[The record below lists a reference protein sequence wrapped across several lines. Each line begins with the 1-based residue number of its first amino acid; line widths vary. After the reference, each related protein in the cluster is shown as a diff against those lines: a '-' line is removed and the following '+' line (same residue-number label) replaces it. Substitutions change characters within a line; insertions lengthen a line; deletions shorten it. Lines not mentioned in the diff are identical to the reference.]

1 MLTGDN
7 ERTAARIAKLAGVDE
22 YRADL
27 LPEDKH
33 AIVKQMQAEWH
44 KVAMIGDGV
53 NDAPALAA
61 AHVSIAMSGGSAVA
75 REAADI
81 ALVSDD
87 LNALIDI
94 RMLSRT
100 LVARMKK
107 GYRFTIAFNSLLLA
121 LGLGGIITPQVSSAA
136 HNGSTIALSAVNAR
150 PFLPA

>member
-1 MLTGDN
+1 MPL
-7 ERTAARIAKLAGVDE
+7 ALASKIAKLAGIDE

-33 AIVKQMQAEWH
+33 AIVQQLQAEGY

-53 NDAPALAA
+53 NDGPALAA
-61 AHVSIAMSGGSAVA
+61 AHVGIAMSGGSTVA

-87 LNALIDI
+87 LNALVDL
-94 RMLSRT
+94 RKLSRI
-100 LVARMKK
+100 LVTRMKN

-121 LGLGGIITPQVSSAA
+121 LGIGGIITPQVSSAA
-136 HNGSTIALSAVNAR
+136 HNGSTIALSAFNAR
-150 PFLPA
+150 AFLPE